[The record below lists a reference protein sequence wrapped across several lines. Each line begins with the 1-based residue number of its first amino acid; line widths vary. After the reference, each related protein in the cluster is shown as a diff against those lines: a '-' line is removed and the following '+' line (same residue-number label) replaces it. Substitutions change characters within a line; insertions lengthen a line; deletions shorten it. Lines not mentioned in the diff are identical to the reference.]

1 MTRAHGF
8 PFRGSHFFL
17 ECDGFTGPTGE
28 NLVNIPTDMP
38 SDTCELINL
47 QGSQTR
53 YMITNYNQAVST
65 RYHIYNSLFLNLPY
79 TGIYRTGT
87 LLPLLQQACET
98 GFSKGK
104 DPKSIIKKFFSDF
117 APSAS
122 REEQFDLLFNFIQYT
137 ERQVVLFDS
146 IEDSAF
152 AQVNDLN
159 GKGTLTELLLRTSSE
174 GVTEAL
180 KKKLNDFSIRIVLTA
195 HPTQFYPGN
204 VLAIINDLEEAI
216 GESRL
221 EHINLLL
228 RQLGKTAFI
237 NREKPTPY
245 GEALSLCW
253 FLEHVFYQ
261 VIPDIILKLIKG
273 LQIDPEEWTNFDLIK
288 VGFWPGGDRDGNP
301 FVTHETSLLVARRL
315 QKTLMRCY
323 YRDARFLKRRLT
335 FKGVDNIIADVE
347 RKLYPLAF
355 GAEDGEGGGYANP
368 ADLLTDLLKAR
379 QSIIDDHRGLFLDL
393 LDEVILKVRIFGFH
407 FTNMDIRQDSRKH
420 GQAWQAILKQLQAKN
435 KKLKDYQNFSE
446 EEKINTLLQL
456 KFKPQNIKFE
466 DPFISEL
473 IESIQ
478 VIAKIQENN
487 GEEGC
492 NRYVISNCQSALDV
506 IRVYQL
512 AKLLLAKGDA
522 LPLDI
527 VPLFE
532 TIEDLANAPEI
543 MDALY
548 SIESYREH
556 LKRRGNK
563 QTIMLGFSDGTKDGG
578 YLRANWSIFR
588 AKENL
593 TLLAREH
600 GLTAVFFDG
609 RGGPPARGGGNTHDF
624 YASLGD
630 TIEDKEVQVTV
641 QGQTISSNFGKPV
654 SCLFN
659 LEQLLSAGIEND
671 VFRNKKPSL
680 NDKEK
685 NLLEHLAKAGHRAY
699 LDLKHHPKFVP
710 YLEKVT
716 PLSFFGDINIGS
728 RPVKRNQGDALKFED
743 LRAIPFVGSWAQMK
757 QNIPGFYGVG
767 TAIRELKRDGK
778 MPEIKKLYNESLF
791 FRTLL
796 ANSMMSLTKS
806 YFPATSYLSKD
817 KEFGEFW
824 KKMFNE
830 YKLSVE
836 MILEVSGLK
845 ELMDNNPVNR
855 DSVKLRER
863 IVLPLI
869 TIQQYGIQQLRHLE
883 PTEKQYS
890 KQYRKLVLRCMFGI
904 INAARNSA

>member
-1 MTRAHGF
+1 MSA
-8 PFRGSHFFL
+8 
-17 ECDGFTGPTGE
+17 
-28 NLVNIPTDMP
+28 
-38 SDTCELINL
+38 
-47 QGSQTR
+47 
-53 YMITNYNQAVST
+53 NYNEAVST

-87 LLPLLQQACET
+87 LLPLLQQACEE
-98 GFSKGK
+98 GFAKGK
-104 DPKSIIKKFFSDF
+104 EPRAIIKKFFQDF
-117 APSAS
+117 TPNAT
-122 REEQFDLLFNFIQYT
+122 REEQFNLLFNFIQYT

-146 IEDSAF
+146 VEDAAF
-152 AQVNDLN
+152 DQINDLH
-159 GKGTLTELLLRTSSE
+159 GKGTVSALLLRASSE
-174 GVTEAL
+174 GQIDAL
-180 KKKLNDFSIRIVLTA
+180 KKKLEDFSVRVVLTA

-204 VLAIINDLEEAI
+204 VLAILNDLEEAI
-216 GESRL
+216 RESKL

-237 NREKPTPY
+237 NRSKPTPY
-245 GEALSLCW
+245 DEATSLSW
-253 FLEHVFYQ
+253 FLENVFYP
-261 VIPDIILKLIKG
+261 VIPEIILKLMTG
-273 LQIDPEEWTNFDLIK
+273 LNIDLDSWKNFDLIK
-288 VGFWPGGDRDGNP
+288 IGFWPGGDRDGNP
-301 FVTHETSLLVARRL
+301 FVTHAITLQVAQRL
-315 QKTLMRCY
+315 QQTLMRCY

-335 FKGVDNIIADVE
+335 FKGVDTIIADVE
-347 RKLYPLAF
+347 RKIYPLAY
-355 GAEDGEGGGYANP
+355 GNTKDGYKNAEAILE
-368 ADLLTDLLKAR
+368 DLNKAR
-379 QSIIDDHRGLFLDL
+379 TLLIEEHRGLFLNL
-393 LDEVILKVRIFGFH
+393 LDELILKVKIFGFY
-407 FTNMDIRQDSRKH
+407 FASMDIRQDSRKH
-420 GQAWQAILKQLQAKN
+420 IYAWEAILKQLQTKN
-435 KKLKDYQNFSE
+435 KRLKDLAKRPEQE
-446 EEKINTLLQL
+446 QIDTLLKL
-456 KFKPQNIKFE
+456 KFKPQSLKFE
-466 DPFISEL
+466 DPFVSEL
-473 IESIQ
+473 IESIK
-478 VIAKIQENN
+478 VIGEIQAIN

-492 NRYVISNCQSALDV
+492 HRYVISNCQSSLDV
-506 IRVYQL
+506 VRVYQL
-512 AKLLLAKGDA
+512 AKLLLAKGED
-522 LPLDI
+522 LTLDI

-532 TIEDLANAPEI
+532 TIEDLAHAPSV

-548 SIESYREH
+548 SIPAYREH

-593 TLLAREH
+593 TILSREH

-624 YASLGD
+624 YASLGE
-630 TIEDKEVQVTV
+630 TIEDKEVQITI

-671 VFRNKKPSL
+671 VFRSNVIQLS
-680 NDKEK
+680 DKEK
-685 NLLEHLAKAGHRAY
+685 ALLESLAEAGHKAY

-710 YLEKVT
+710 YLEKIT

-728 RPVKRNQGDALKFED
+728 RPVRRSSGDGLKFED

-767 TAIRELKRDGK
+767 SALKQLKTEGKMKELKA
-778 MPEIKKLYNESLF
+778 LYSESLF

-806 YFPATSYLSKD
+806 YYPATAYLSKD

-824 KKMFNE
+824 KIMFNE
-830 YKLSVE
+830 YKLSIA
-836 MILEVSGLK
+836 MILEVSGLS
-845 ELMDNNPVNR
+845 ELMENNPVNR

-869 TIQQYGIQQLRHLE
+869 TIQQAALQQLRD
-883 PTEKQYS
+883 PQPAKEKDFE
-890 KQYRKLVLRCMFGI
+890 KEYRKLVLRCMFGI